1 MYEIAIL
8 FIVLSITNGIMT
20 TKYIALIVAL
30 VAVASIGGVV
40 ALSQDLSSSQNT
52 VKTEGMKSLGHIQLV
67 VYGVDGA
74 IKGYRQTDNL
84 VVTNGDNVTAN
95 RIFGTT
101 LTTSH
106 AFSGQFNYI
115 GVGTSSTPAAVTQ
128 TDLVTPASNHRSAS
142 VTNGA
147 IHGTAQVQVT
157 FPANRLTNSS
167 TATITES
174 GLFDAFGN
182 GTGNSNMFA
191 RQTFTGIGVNPAD
204 TLQVTWTVTIT

>member
-1 MYEIAIL
+1 
-8 FIVLSITNGIMT
+8 MT
-20 TKYIALIVAL
+20 TKYTTLIVAI
-30 VAVASIGGVV
+30 VVIASVGGAF
-40 ALSQDLSSSQNT
+40 ALSQDFTSPQNN
-52 VKTEGMKSLGHIQLV
+52 VKSENMKSLGHIQLV

-106 AFSGQFNYI
+106 AFSGAFNYI
-115 GVGTSSTPAAVTQ
+115 GVGTGSTAAAVTQ
-128 TDLVTPASNHRSAS
+128 TDLVTPASNHRLAGVSD
-142 VTNGA
+142 GA
-147 IHGTAQVQVT
+147 IHGTAIAQVS

-167 TATITES
+167 TVSITES

-182 GTGNSNMFA
+182 GTGSSNMFA

>member
-1 MYEIAIL
+1 
-8 FIVLSITNGIMT
+8 MT
-20 TKYIALIVAL
+20 TKYTTLIVAI
-30 VAVASIGGVV
+30 VAIASVGGAF
-40 ALSQDLSSSQNT
+40 ALSQDFTSPQNNI
-52 VKTEGMKSLGHIQLV
+52 KSENMKSLGHIQLV

-106 AFSGQFNYI
+106 AFSGAFNYI
-115 GVGTSSTPAAVTQ
+115 GVGTSNTAAAVTQ
-128 TDLVTPASNHRSAS
+128 TDLSGPQSNHRLAT

-157 FPANRLTNSS
+157 FPANRLTNGSS
-167 TATITES
+167 VNIQES

-182 GTGNSNMFA
+182 GTANSNMFA
-191 RQTFTGIGVNPAD
+191 RQTFTAISVNPAD

>member
-1 MYEIAIL
+1 
-8 FIVLSITNGIMT
+8 MT
-20 TKYIALIVAL
+20 TKYTTLIVAI
-30 VAVASIGGVV
+30 VAIASVGGAF
-40 ALSQDLSSSQNT
+40 ALSQDFTSPQNNI
-52 VKTEGMKSLGHIQLV
+52 KSENMKSLGHIQLV

-106 AFSGQFNYI
+106 AFSGAFNYI
-115 GVGTSSTPAAVTQ
+115 GVGSSSAAALVTQ
-128 TDLVTPASNHRSAS
+128 TDLSTPVSNHRLAT

-147 IHGTAQVQVT
+147 IHGTAQIQVT

-167 TATITES
+167 AVGIQES

-191 RQTFTGIGVNPAD
+191 RQTFSSISVNPAD

>member
-1 MYEIAIL
+1 
-8 FIVLSITNGIMT
+8 MT
-20 TKYIALIVAL
+20 TKYTTLIVAI
-30 VAVASIGGVV
+30 VAIASVGAAF
-40 ALSQDLSSSQNT
+40 ALSQDFTSPQNNI
-52 VKTEGMKSLGHIQLV
+52 KSENMKSLGHIQLV
-67 VYGVDGA
+67 VYGADGA

-106 AFSGQFNYI
+106 AFSGAFNYI
-115 GVGTSSTPAAVTQ
+115 GVGTSSTAPAVTQ
-128 TDLVTPASNHRSAS
+128 TDLSAVASAHRLAT

-167 TATITES
+167 AVGIQES
-174 GLFDAFGN
+174 GLFDAQGN
-182 GTGNSNMFA
+182 GTGTTNMFA
-191 RQTFTGIGVNPAD
+191 RQTFSSISVNPAD